1 MVLRFILLAIE
12 VISSVLLII
21 LILMQ
26 KTRSEGLGLAF
37 GAGMGETLFGSRA
50 GNVLTKA
57 TIVLTTVFLLNT
69 LFLALAY
76 SGGKAQSLMERRMG
90 ATSAPRQAP
99 AAPAAPAAKPTGAQP
114 PSAPAT
120 AGGAPTLPGAKLDD
134 SAAPVQAAP
143 VEAPAAPM
151 DASQPEAK

>member
-90 ATSAPRQAP
+90 AASAPRQ
-99 AAPAAPAAKPTGAQP
+99 APAAPAAKPTGAQL

>member
-50 GNVLTKA
+50 GNVLTKM
-57 TIVLTTVFLLNT
+57 TIVFSAVFLLNT
-69 LFLALAY
+69 VFLAMAY
-76 SGGKAQSLMERRMG
+76 TGGRTQSLMERRMG
-90 ATSAPRQAP
+90 NAPAPRQAP
-99 AAPAAPAAKPTGAQP
+99 AAPVTQP

-120 AGGAPTLPGAKLDD
+120 AGGSVPTLPGAKWDET
-134 SAAPVQAAP
+134 AAPVQAAP
-143 VEAPAAPM
+143 AEAPAIPL
-151 DASQPEAK
+151 DESKPEAE

>member
-76 SGGKAQSLMERRMG
+76 SGGKAQSLMERRMD

-99 AAPAAPAAKPTGAQP
+99 AAPAAKPTGAQL